1 MKEMDPESGILYG
14 AVPPVMKDIV
24 NLFLAYDKVYDYD
37 GSLESL
43 KAPAKILAQH
53 FSGDKL
59 AFEDVRGWRFDEIF
73 VMIDSISEYHGVNL
87 KKLNLPNHPRVM
99 QGLLWL
105 DEPKFNTRKADCE
118 RFVRVIDGYFH
129 LLHKNNPAVAEK
141 VVNTLGNLYKLF
153 GEGGIISRE
162 SFLPKI
168 MKSRK
173 ATSDMASDAAD
184 RDMEDEAF
192 FSMLS
197 WRSNEH
203 GQWLAKWAESF
214 FLNAQLLAS
223 SYLGIPLHLWDLDLP
238 LVEYKYQRGARYL
251 PWLGKM
257 KVVRDAFSVLIPEV
271 YTLDVLDLLK
281 VRDSSEFNNFRK
293 EVNRVYKEVLE
304 NPQSSP
310 DANSLTEYFKSNYF
324 SQLEQLALERRPKP
338 GTVLLRKLVA
348 GVHPIVGLVIGGEEV
363 YKEYRDKY
371 KTWKFAVSTLE
382 MKGKLQ
388 TLARRRQAHIASLK

>member
-73 VMIDSISEYHGVNL
+73 VMINSISEYHGVNL

-153 GEGGIISRE
+153 DEGVIISRE
-162 SFLPKI
+162 SFLPEI
-168 MKSRK
+168 MRARK
-173 ATSDMASDAAD
+173 ATVDMAGDAANT
-184 RDMEDEAF
+184 DMEDEAF
-192 FSMLS
+192 LS
-197 WRSNEH
+197 LVSWMANEDN
-203 GQWLAKWAESF
+203 QWFTSF
-214 FLNAQLLAS
+214 TLNAQLLDS

-251 PWLGKM
+251 PRLRKM

-304 NPQSSP
+304 NPQNSP

-338 GTVLLRKLVA
+338 GTVLLKKLVA
-348 GVHPIVGLVIGGEEV
+348 GVHPIVGLVTGGEEV

-382 MKGKLQ
+382 MKEKVQ
-388 TLARRRQAHIASLK
+388 TFVRRRRAHMASLK